1 MRLVRGGETYDL
13 NTSTNRPGW
22 DDYRPTYVTTVI
34 FDPSFANARPTST
47 CQWFYNMTNLSDIQ
61 GLEYLNTSE
70 VTTMNQMFAYCSLLT
85 TLDLSSFDTQKVTDM
100 GSMFRACARLKNIDL
115 SSFNTNRRMSF
126 NWMFGGCTSLEVL
139 DLSSFNTSAVYNT
152 TNMFNGCSALKTIYV
167 GDEWNAQGMSSST
180 QMFTG
185 CTSIVGGAGTTYDA
199 NHVDKAYAHVD
210 ASGNPGYLTYLGAY
224 AVLANNTLTF
234 YSDTKKNERTG
245 TVYSLNQATDTPA
258 WYNDGSSWNITTVVF
273 DPSFA
278 NARPTTTR
286 SWFLQMQSLTS
297 IEGIQYLNTSEVT
310 NMQSMFSLCIKLES
324 VDMSGFDTRKVT
336 TMNSMFNECN
346 TLETLDLT
354 NFDVSQV
361 TDMQNMFSNCTSL
374 TTIYAASNW
383 NEGFIEN
390 SSFMFQN
397 CPKLVGGAGTVFNA
411 NHIDADYAHVD
422 GGVDYPG
429 YFTEGPEPSSML
441 GDVNGDKHVNVADVT
456 ALVNMLKSGNILYSK
471 VADVDSDGSI
481 TNSDVKALVNFVL
494 ESAPAATVLNYQV
507 KAKPNDDYTPV
518 EIDLDQKICDA
529 FGLTVNQI
537 SDKISNEFSTAI
549 QDGTIMLYKYNNDGT
564 FCSDNYNV
572 GDPGYWMDK
581 DGNVFN
587 WSDDNTAAAFCF
599 NKTTNKFR
607 IHQYPGRLESGD
619 TMKFLFALRYNN
631 GGEMITVGLNI
642 NLTIRDDIEEDIVT
656 LM

>member
-1 MRLVRGGETYDL
+1 
-13 NTSTNRPGW
+13 
-22 DDYRPTYVTTVI
+22 
-34 FDPSFANARPTST
+34 
-47 CQWFYNMTNLSDIQ
+47 
-61 GLEYLNTSE
+61 
-70 VTTMNQMFAYCSLLT
+70 
-85 TLDLSSFDTQKVTDM
+85 
-100 GSMFRACARLKNIDL
+100 
-115 SSFNTNRRMSF
+115 
-126 NWMFGGCTSLEVL
+126 
-139 DLSSFNTSAVYNT
+139 
-152 TNMFNGCSALKTIYV
+152 
-167 GDEWNAQGMSSST
+167 
-180 QMFTG
+180 
-185 CTSIVGGAGTTYDA
+185 
-199 NHVDKAYAHVD
+199 
-210 ASGNPGYLTYLGAY
+210 
-224 AVLANNTLTF
+224 
-234 YSDTKKNERTG
+234 
-245 TVYSLNQATDTPA
+245 
-258 WYNDGSSWNITTVVF
+258 
-273 DPSFA
+273 
-278 NARPTTTR
+278 
-286 SWFLQMQSLTS
+286 
-297 IEGIQYLNTSEVT
+297 
-310 NMQSMFSLCIKLES
+310 
-324 VDMSGFDTRKVT
+324 
-336 TMNSMFNECN
+336 
-346 TLETLDLT
+346 
-354 NFDVSQV
+354 
-361 TDMQNMFSNCTSL
+361 
-374 TTIYAASNW
+374 
-383 NEGFIEN
+383 
-390 SSFMFQN
+390 MFQN

-429 YFTEGPEPSSML
+429 YFTEGPAPSSML

-494 ESAPAATVLNYQV
+494 GSAPAATVLNYQV

-529 FGLTVNQI
+529 FGLAVNQI

-587 WSDDNTAAAFCF
+587 WSNDNTAAAFCF